1 MNRPCLLAAL
11 ALVAAL
17 TGGCTGVPEG
27 LAPVTGFELDRYLGR
42 WYEIARLDHSFER
55 GLVDVTA
62 EYRRRPDGRVDVV
75 NRGYDPKAGRWKEA
89 NGVARFAGAPDVG
102 SLEVTFFGPFWG
114 GYNILVLDPAY
125 RHALVAGPNRDYL
138 WILAREPKVD
148 AATLAALVDKAR
160 GWGFDTA
167 ALIYVP
173 QGTAPPQAAA
183 R

>member
-42 WYEIARLDHSFER
+42 WHEIARLDHSFER

-75 NRGYDPKAGRWKEA
+75 NRGYVVYGQGGVPSRTRRLRGSSAPRRRWHGREQN
-89 NGVARFAGAPDVG
+89 NGECRIGAQTTG
-102 SLEVTFFGPFWG
+102 
-114 GYNILVLDPAY
+114 
-125 RHALVAGPNRDYL
+125 R
-138 WILAREPKVD
+138 
-148 AATLAALVDKAR
+148 
-160 GWGFDTA
+160 
-167 ALIYVP
+167 
-173 QGTAPPQAAA
+173 
-183 R
+183 